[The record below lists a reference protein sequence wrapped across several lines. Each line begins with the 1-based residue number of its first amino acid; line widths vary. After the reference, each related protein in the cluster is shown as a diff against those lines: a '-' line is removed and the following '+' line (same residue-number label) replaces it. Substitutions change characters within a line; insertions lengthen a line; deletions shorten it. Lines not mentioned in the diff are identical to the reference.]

1 MRVGLYLGDLRPDA
15 GGGFTFQDEVL
26 QAVIRAL
33 PGTSLEFVLLSSQA
47 PTGITPQ
54 ISARLPHCRL
64 PGERGQRLGRV
75 LRYGLQGPRFLLRA
89 AGLRSSF
96 DRLARRA
103 GIDFVWFVTP
113 YFDETDLPYAF
124 TVWDLQ
130 HRVQPWFP
138 EVSSGGRWQYREL
151 SYRTMLARAA
161 FVIACNGAAARELER
176 FYGCPPQRTLLLPHP
191 TPAFALAAAAQ
202 EKPALP
208 SRLPVR
214 DGFFF
219 YPAQFWSHKNHIGLL
234 RALAILRQRHGKSI
248 PLILSGSDRGNVA
261 HVRAEAGRLGITEL
275 VHFAGFVSRAELVA
289 LYRNALALVYPTYF
303 GPENLPPLEA
313 FALGCPVVASEVDG
327 AREQLGDAALLAD
340 PRDFDAFA
348 DAMNAVASNP
358 ELRQT
363 LVARGLV
370 RARQWTA
377 DDYARQALA
386 AIEAFA
392 RVRASWP

>member
-47 PTGITPQ
+47 PTGFTPQ

-64 PGERGQRLGRV
+64 PGERGQRLGRGCAMGYRDRASCCGLPACAAASTGSRGAPASISSGSSRRTSTKPICRTP
-75 LRYGLQGPRFLLRA
+75 LRC
-89 AGLRSSF
+89 
-96 DRLARRA
+96 
-103 GIDFVWFVTP
+103 
-113 YFDETDLPYAF
+113 
-124 TVWDLQ
+124 WDLQ

-161 FVIACNGAAARELER
+161 LVIACNGAAARELER

-340 PRDFDAFA
+340 PRDFDALA